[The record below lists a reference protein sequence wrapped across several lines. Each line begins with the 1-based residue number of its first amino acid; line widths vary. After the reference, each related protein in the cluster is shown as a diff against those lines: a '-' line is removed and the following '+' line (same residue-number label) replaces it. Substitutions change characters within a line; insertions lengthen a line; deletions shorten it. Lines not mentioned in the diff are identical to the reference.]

1 MEPTEAAPVAV
12 PVAALSTSAMA
23 GCLALSR
30 EAGWN
35 QAEADWRLFFEGGTV
50 FGIGGDRPVATGAVL
65 PYREGGFA
73 WIGMVLVTASM
84 RGRGLGTRILRH
96 GLALLE
102 EAGLLPVLDATP
114 AGARIYRPLGF
125 VAQLGLTR
133 WRGPAG
139 GEAPV
144 GPRPAAA
151 GDLSAMAS
159 LDAAAF
165 GAARPTVLRELLR
178 RAPALGFVGD
188 NGFVLGRDGAR
199 ATQIGPLVA
208 PDEAA
213 ALPLL
218 QSALAQA
225 RGEVIIDLAD
235 RCTGLADALRA
246 RGFAPERPYTR
257 MALGHA
263 EPFGDPSRLM
273 AVAGPEL
280 G

>member
-1 MEPTEAAPVAV
+1 MAPTEALPVAT
-12 PVAALSTSAMA
+12 LSASAIA

-35 QAEADWRLFFEGGTV
+35 QAEADWRQFFEGGTV
-50 FGIGGDRPVATGAVL
+50 FGIGGDQPVATGAIL
-65 PYREGGFA
+65 PYRDGGFA

-96 GLALLE
+96 GLALLAE
-102 EAGLLPVLDATP
+102 TGLCPVLDATP

-125 VAQLGLTR
+125 VAQFGLTR
-133 WRGPAG
+133 WRGPGG

-144 GPRPAAA
+144 GPRLATAD
-151 GDLSAMAS
+151 DLPRLAT
-159 LDAAAF
+159 LDGTVF
-165 GAARPTVLRELLR
+165 GASRPSLLEGLML
-178 RAPALGFVGD
+178 RAPALAFVEGD
-188 NGFVLGRDGAR
+188 GFVLGRDGDQ

-208 PDEAA
+208 RDEAA

-218 QSALAQA
+218 KAALAHA
-225 RGEVIIDLAD
+225 PGEVIIDLGD
-235 RCTGLADALRA
+235 HCTALADALRVH
-246 RGFAPERPYTR
+246 GFAPERPYTR

-263 EPFGDPSRLM
+263 APFGDPSRLM

>member
-1 MEPTEAAPVAV
+1 MAPTEAL
-12 PVAALSTSAMA
+12 PVAALGTSAMD

-35 QAEADWRLFFEGGTV
+35 QAEADWRLFFEDGTV
-50 FGIGGDRPVATGAVL
+50 FGIGGERPVATGAVL

-73 WIGMVLVTASM
+73 WIGMVLVTASQ
-84 RGRGLGTRILRH
+84 RGRGLGTRVLRH
-96 GLALLE
+96 GLGLLA
-102 EAGLLPVLDATP
+102 EAGLVPVLDATP

-133 WRGPAG
+133 WRGPGG
-139 GEAPV
+139 GEAPE
-144 GPRPAAA
+144 GPRRVTAEDLPRLAA
-151 GDLSAMAS
+151 
-159 LDAAAF
+159 LDAGAF
-165 GAARPTVLRELLR
+165 GAARPSLLGALMR
-178 RAPALGFVGD
+178 RAPAVGHLEGE
-188 NGFVLGRDGAR
+188 GFVLGRDGDR
-199 ATQIGPLVA
+199 ATQLGPLVA

-213 ALPLL
+213 ALRLL
-218 QSALAQA
+218 RAALARA
-225 RGEVIIDLAD
+225 PGEVIIDIAD
-235 RCTGLADALRA
+235 RCTALADALRA

-263 EPFGDPSRLM
+263 APFGDPSRLM

>member
-1 MEPTEAAPVAV
+1 MAPTEAL
-12 PVAALSTSAMA
+12 PVAALGASALG

-35 QAEADWRLFFEGGTV
+35 QTEADWRLFFEGGGV
-50 FGIGGDRPVATGAVL
+50 FGIGGDRPVATGAIL
-65 PYREGGFA
+65 PYRDGGFA

-96 GLALLE
+96 GL
-102 EAGLLPVLDATP
+102 GLLAQMGLCPVLDATP

-125 VAQLGLTR
+125 VEQLGLTR
-133 WRGPAG
+133 WRGPADG
-139 GEAPV
+139 RPAAS
-144 GPRPAAA
+144 GPRPAASE
-151 GDLSAMAS
+151 DLPRLAA

-165 GAARPTVLRELLR
+165 GAHRPALLAQLLR
-178 RAPALGFVGD
+178 RSPAIGFVEGD
-188 NGFVLGRDGAR
+188 GFVLGRDGDR

-213 ALPLL
+213 ALRLL
-218 QSALAQA
+218 DAALSRL
-225 RGEVIIDLAD
+225 RGEAILDLAD
-235 RCTGLADALRA
+235 RHAALAGALRA

-263 EPFGDPSRLM
+263 APFGDPSCLM

>member
-1 MEPTEAAPVAV
+1 MALTEAPA
-12 PVAALSTSAMA
+12 VAALNASAMA

-35 QAEADWRLFFEGGTV
+35 QVDADWRLFFEQGSV
-50 FGIGGDRPVATGAVL
+50 FGIGGDRPVATVAIL

-84 RGRGLGTRILRH
+84 RGRGLGTLILRH
-96 GLALLE
+96 GLALLAE
-102 EAGLLPVLDATP
+102 TGLCPVLDATP

-125 VAQLGLTR
+125 VEQFGLTR
-133 WRGPAG
+133 WRGPG
-139 GEAPV
+139 GGGAPI
-144 GPRPAAA
+144 GPRPAAR
-151 GDLSAMAS
+151 GDLPLLAS
-159 LDAAAF
+159 LDSAAF
-165 GAARPTVLRELLR
+165 GAPRAPLLQKLMQ
-178 RAPALGFVGD
+178 RAPALGFVEGSS
-188 NGFVLGRDGAR
+188 FVLGRDGAR
-199 ATQIGPLVA
+199 AIQIGPLVA

-218 QSALAQA
+218 QSALAHA
-225 RGEVIIDLAD
+225 RGEVIVDLAD
-235 RCTGLADALRA
+235 RCTELADALRA